1 LHPSRSETGPAAKAY
16 SRFPLRRPPACPE
29 IGLRC
34 RLDLREGTRLTFAMS
49 TPRILAFGGSLRR
62 DSFNQKLAAIAAAGA
77 RESGAEVTLIALR
90 DFPLPVFD
98 ADLEDASGLPEQAK
112 KLKALFREHDGLLIS
127 SPEYNSSV
135 TAALKNAIDWV
146 SRQETDDEPSLSALT
161 GKSAVIMSASPGA
174 LGGLRGLVHLRAILG
189 NIGITVLPGQIAV
202 SKAHEAFKPDGILK
216 DEKQAAGIHGLG
228 AALAKHLAKML
239 A

>member
-1 LHPSRSETGPAAKAY
+1 MK
-16 SRFPLRRPPACPE
+16 
-29 IGLRC
+29 
-34 RLDLREGTRLTFAMS
+34 

-62 DSFNQKLAAIAAAGA
+62 DSYNQKLAVIAAAGA
-77 RESGAEVTLIALR
+77 REAGAEVTVIALR

-98 ADLEDASGLPEQAK
+98 EDLESAGGLPENAR
-112 KLKALFREHDGLLIS
+112 KLKAIFASHDGIIIA

-146 SRQETDDEPSLSALT
+146 SRAESESEPALSALA
-161 GKSAVIMSASPGA
+161 GKTASILAASPGG

-189 NIGITVLPGQIAV
+189 NIGITVLPDQIAIG
-202 SKAHEAFKPDGILK
+202 KAYEAFSTDGTLG
-216 DEKQAAGIHGLG
+216 DAKQNERVKALG
-228 AALAKHLAKML
+228 AGLAGHLKKLL